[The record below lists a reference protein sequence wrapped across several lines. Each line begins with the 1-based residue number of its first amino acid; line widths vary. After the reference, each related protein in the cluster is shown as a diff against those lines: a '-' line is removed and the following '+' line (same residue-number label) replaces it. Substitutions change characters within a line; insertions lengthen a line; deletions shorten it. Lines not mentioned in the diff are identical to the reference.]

1 MKKVLSI
8 VLSLAMVVCMMP
20 LTAFAASSSNTTY
33 SDIAG
38 EKCEGAVN
46 VLSALGVVNGYEDGT
61 YKPATIVTRAEM
73 AKLIITALGMD
84 SYATATTSSY
94 TDMTNAKWAVPVV
107 EYATNLGII
116 NGYGNGKFG
125 PNDTVTYEQ
134 AATMIVRALGYT
146 TDCSEMNGTYPAIYI
161 QKATALGI
169 FKDVDGNQYGTGAN
183 RGDIAIMLYNALD
196 VPEVYADKDGQT
208 LNKRGAYNSATK
220 DYDKVTMM
228 STLNK
233 DGDSKYVVV
242 TSQMADDAIT
252 NIREYIGAAAKVT
265 TDKNDHVIAVG
276 DIQTTFLTGKVS
288 NDGKKIEVGDT
299 EYTLP
304 TSLDDYVDVD
314 ENTGGKKA
322 KSDADKIVNGE
333 TEGVATDKLAAKAK
347 VTIAAKVSG
356 KTVKEIYSVAEW
368 KVSEADIVTDSQINT
383 IKNKQ
388 TLLGKDFTLNDDREI
403 DETSFELIGVDSL
416 DKIEKDDV
424 VYVYVANTSK
434 EITRV
439 AVGQKVVNGELTKV
453 TDNNKKYTVDGTT
466 YKRAIDEVSGITS
479 NSSDYSIASDVAAG
493 DDVEITLD
501 AYGYIYKLK
510 ADSANRQY
518 AAVLK
523 YGVDN
528 DAYGSKTYS
537 LKLLTGNGDTL
548 VANVDDD
555 YEEDYLSAMDN
566 PGQGNVDQQTIV
578 KYHLNSSNEIDFIEK
593 VTQTSQGDKKKVS
606 SGGYYD
612 GYALASNVVIF
623 SYNGG
628 TDPKDYADA
637 DNYSVVSYDSAI
649 GKEFKASYALNS
661 DDKIVLMVADD
672 LVADDVI
679 FGIVTGS
686 GSNNS
691 DAGYYVDILTTDGK
705 TITYDCSSSV
715 RTGVL
720 KAASGKDNITDLT
733 KADYKNLMGFKV
745 SSNNELKANN
755 FEAVPAGSTKDFLNG
770 DDVMSISGQIVS
782 IENSRVKI
790 GTSTYGYTDN
800 VVVYKYDKD
809 DAEFQADGSTSDLEE
824 GNTVAMF
831 DIEGEDGVY
840 DVIVIMP

>member
-20 LTAFAASSSNTTY
+20 LSVFAASAKDAAY

-46 VLSALGVVNGYEDGT
+46 VLSALGVVDGYEDGS
-61 YKPATIVTRAEM
+61 YKPANIVTRAEM

-146 TDCSEMNGTYPAIYI
+146 TDCKEMNGTYPAIYI

-196 VPEVYADKDGQT
+196 VPEVYADKDGET
-208 LNKRGAYNSATK
+208 HNKRGAYNSETK

-233 DGDSKYVVV
+233 DGESKYVVV
-242 TSQMADDAIT
+242 TSQMADEAIT

-265 TDKNDHVIAVG
+265 TDKNEHVIAVG

-304 TSLDDYVDVD
+304 TSTDGYVDVNKD
-314 ENTGGKKA
+314 TGGKGTA
-322 KSDADKIVNGE
+322 NAADKIVNGE
-333 TEGVATDKLAAKAK
+333 TDTKAVATKLAAKSK

-368 KVSEADIVTDSQINT
+368 NVSKADIVTDSQINT
-383 IKNKQ
+383 IKNKK
-388 TLLGKDFTLNDDREI
+388 TLLGCDFTLNDDREI
-403 DETSFELIGVDSL
+403 DETSFELVGVDSL

-424 VYVYVANTSK
+424 VYVYTASDSK

-466 YKRAIDEVSGITS
+466 YKLAANEVEGITT
-479 NSSDYSIASDVAAG
+479 SSTDYSIATDVAAG
-493 DDVEITLD
+493 DDVEVTLD
-501 AYGYIYKLK
+501 AYGFIYKLK

-518 AAVLK
+518 AAVLMK
-523 YGVDN
+523 GHETN
-528 DAYGSKTYS
+528 AYNEETYS
-537 LKLLTGNGDTL
+537 IKLLTGNGDTL

-555 YEEDYLSAMDN
+555 Y
-566 PGQGNVDQQTIV
+566 VDSYKNIIGEATGKVTGEAQIV
-578 KYHLNSSNEIDFIEK
+578 KYHLNTSKEIDFIEVVTKDKTATDKK
-593 VTQTSQGDKKKVS
+593 VT

-623 SYNGG
+623 SYNGDG
-628 TDPKDYADA
+628 NDYSDA
-637 DNYSVVSYDSAI
+637 DDYSIVSYDSAI
-649 GKEFKASYALNS
+649 GKEFTASYALNG
-661 DDKIVLMVADD
+661 DEKIVLMVADD
-672 LVADDVI
+672 LVANDVL
-679 FGIVTGS
+679 FGLVTGS

-691 DAGYYVDILTTDGK
+691 DAGNYVEILTPDGK
-705 TITYDCSSSV
+705 VTSYDCNKNV
-715 RTGVL
+715 RQDIVV
-720 KAASGKDNITDLT
+720 AAGDKLQ
-733 KADYKNLMGFKV
+733 NLIAFKV
-745 SSNNELKANN
+745 SSNNEIKAGN
-755 FEAVPAGSTKDFLNG
+755 FKAIEEDTPALLGG
-770 DDVMSISGQIVS
+770 DDVKYVSGVVSS
-782 IENSRVKI
+782 IENGRVTIDKK
-790 GTSTYGYTDN
+790 SYGYTDN
-800 VVVYKYDKD
+800 VVVYKYNAD
-809 DAEFQADGSTSDLEE
+809 DAEFKADASTSDIVVEADKKD
-824 GNTVAMF
+824 TVAMF

-840 DVIVIMP
+840 DVIVIMPAADTTK